1 MAKMLF
7 ELMYRFLQEPP
18 MSCSYSDIAT
28 AHFDSRAEN
37 YTLKPRN
44 TRAEVFCK
52 NGVLKNKIHR
62 KTPVPESLF
71 Q

>member
-1 MAKMLF
+1 MLF

-44 TRAEVFCK
+44 TRAEVF
-52 NGVLKNKIHR
+52 LKTKFTGKHLCQ
-62 KTPVPESLF
+62 SLF
-71 Q
+71 FNKRPAI